1 MILYHGGTD
10 IVSTPVVLTGDQGRD
25 FGFAFYTTE
34 IREQAERWA
43 LRRARYRGRI
53 AHRDVPAIVCE
64 YELDDAALQMLSV
77 KRFPDPSLEWLD
89 FVVSNRSDLSFRH
102 GFDLVIGKIANDRVG
117 ETVSYVVAG
126 VMRREDAVERLR
138 FQQINSQWAFC
149 TEKALSHLKFRR
161 SYEVQDV

>member
-1 MILYHGGTD
+1 MILFHGGTD
-10 IVSTPVVLTGDQGRD
+10 VVSAPVVLTGDQGRD
-25 FGFAFYTTE
+25 FGFGFYTTD

-53 AHRDVPAIVCE
+53 ARRRIPALVCE
-64 YELDDAALQMLSV
+64 YELDEAALQALAV
-77 KRFPDPSLEWLD
+77 KRFPEPSLEWLD
-89 FVVSNRSDLSFRH
+89 FVVANRSDLSFRH

-138 FQQINSQWAFC
+138 FQRINNQWAFC
-149 TEKALSHLKFRR
+149 TEAALAHLKFRQG
-161 SYEVQDV
+161 YEVPDV

>member
-10 IVSTPVVLTGDQGRD
+10 IVEHPIVITGDQGRD
-25 FGFAFYTTE
+25 FGFAFYTTD

-43 LRRARYRGRI
+43 LRRAKYRGRMARRSI
-53 AHRDVPAIVCE
+53 PAIVCE
-64 YELDDAALQMLSV
+64 YELDETALTNLAV

-89 FVVSNRSDLSFRH
+89 FIVANRSDLSFRH
-102 GFDLVIGKIANDRVG
+102 GFDIVVGKIANDRVG

-138 FQQINSQWAFC
+138 FQHINNQWAFC
-149 TEKALSHLKFRR
+149 TVKALAALRLIR
-161 SYEVQDV
+161 YYEVRP